1 MGAEVVWEPVLM
13 PVLEPSDPPHPNK
26 SNGLS
31 TSLDRAL
38 VIFDLIAAKRGGLT
52 NADLAR
58 RLEIPTSSCSYVL
71 QRLEAAGYLT
81 KCNES
86 RRYELGV
93 KVLGLAHG
101 MLRETGLPGIAE
113 PVLHEIAQTTGQA
126 VIVAILHRSRIT
138 ILRRTGLPELV
149 DVDFEMGAS
158 FPAHATAIGK
168 MLLAR
173 LPDPILHEFLDSQRL
188 VRPSPR
194 TINSKAE
201 LVRDLDGIR
210 RRGHSVS
217 NGELFAAIKGLAV
230 PIVDHFGNTCAGLTV
245 AGPRLRLDDD
255 RAIRAL
261 HDGAALI
268 SKRLQGASSV
278 RSVNSPADVLNAL
291 QFS

>member
-1 MGAEVVWEPVLM
+1 M
-13 PVLEPSDPPHPNK
+13 PVLEPSDPATPNK

-38 VIFDLIAAKRGGLT
+38 AIFEFIAAKPGGLT

-58 RLEIPTSSCSYVL
+58 RLGIPTSSCSYVL

-81 KCNES
+81 KYDES

-93 KVLGLAHG
+93 KILGLAHG
-101 MLRETGLPGIAE
+101 VLREAGLPSIAE
-113 PVLHEIAQTTGQA
+113 PVLQEMAQTTGQA
-126 VIVAILHRSRIT
+126 VILAILHRSRIT
-138 ILRRTGLPELV
+138 ILRRTGLPGLV

-173 LPDPILHEFLDSQRL
+173 LPDAVLHELLDSQQL
-188 VRPSPR
+188 VRRSPK

-201 LVRDLDGIR
+201 LFRDLDGIR
-210 RRGHSVS
+210 RRGHSTS
-217 NGELFAAIKGLAV
+217 NGELFARIKGLAV
-230 PIVDHFGNTCAGLTV
+230 PIVDRGGDTCAGLTV

-255 RAIRAL
+255 HAIRAL

-268 SKRLQGASSV
+268 SKRLQDASCL
-278 RSVNSPADVLNAL
+278 RSVNSPADVLKAL
-291 QFS
+291 QFSGIKLVR